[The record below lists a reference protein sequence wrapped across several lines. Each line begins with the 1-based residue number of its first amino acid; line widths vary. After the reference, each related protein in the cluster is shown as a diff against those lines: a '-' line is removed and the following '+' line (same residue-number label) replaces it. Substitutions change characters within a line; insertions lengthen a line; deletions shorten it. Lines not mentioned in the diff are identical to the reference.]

1 MARTRARSSMKPE
14 MRKSKVSSQGGR
26 ISEFL
31 PGFDDRILR
40 MTPAQ
45 LGTYVVSSRH
55 RWDRRMAEGGD
66 LYDQYK

>member
-1 MARTRARSSMKPE
+1 MARTRNRSNAKSE

-26 ISEFL
+26 ISEYQ

-40 MTPAQ
+40 MTQAQ

-66 LYDQYK
+66 LYEQYK